1 MEILIIN
8 GKIIMGSW
16 SDVRIVS
23 TDQYKQNRLKHM
35 AFQLSS
41 QKTKNVRAVVT
52 MGIIHGIRK
61 MIGSVLTEKGGKVGM
76 IALILSIIAFV
87 IAVVN
92 LIFVTR
98 R

>member
-1 MEILIIN
+1 
-8 GKIIMGSW
+8 
-16 SDVRIVS
+16 
-23 TDQYKQNRLKHM
+23 M

-41 QKTKNVRAVVT
+41 QKAKNVRVVVT

-61 MIGSVLTEKGGKVGM
+61 MIGFVLTEKGGKVGM

>member
-1 MEILIIN
+1 
-8 GKIIMGSW
+8 MGSLFG
-16 SDVRIVS
+16 VRIASITTEIQEFVLNTTH
-23 TDQYKQNRLKHM
+23 TDVQILG
-35 AFQLSS
+35 F
-41 QKTKNVRAVVT
+41 
-52 MGIIHGIRK
+52 
-61 MIGSVLTEKGGKVGM
+61 VLTEKGGKVGM

>member
-1 MEILIIN
+1 MVIANIV
-8 GKIIMGSW
+8 IMHQTGF
-16 SDVRIVS
+16 
-23 TDQYKQNRLKHM
+23 RLSKHM
-35 AFQLSS
+35 PVGSTGS
-41 QKTKNVRAVVT
+41 MSHR
-52 MGIIHGIRK
+52 
-61 MIGSVLTEKGGKVGM
+61 IGSVLTEKGGEVGM